1 MKTRQFNGSRRA
13 VSEVGLGC
21 WQLGGADWGD
31 LSDAAAMEIL
41 GAAAEAGVT
50 FFDTAD
56 VYGDGRSERLIGR
69 FLREEHGSD
78 FFVATKLGRSGDL
91 YPDQYTRAGV
101 RAATEASL
109 RRLELDALDL
119 TQLHCVPAAV
129 LREGGIFDWLR
140 ELKDEGKIHGFGASV
155 ESMDEA
161 GICLRQPGL
170 ESLQIIFNIL
180 RQKPARTIFAEA
192 ARNRVALIIRLPLAS
207 GLLSGNMRKET
218 KFAATDHRAYNRD
231 GQRFNVGETF
241 AGLPYEKGV
250 ELAGALTQYVPE
262 GFSMAQM
269 AQRWILDHEEVT
281 VIIPGASRPR
291 QAHANAA
298 VSNLPALGPDTHQAL
313 REFYEK
319 EVAGHIRGPY

>member
-1 MKTRQFNGSRRA
+1 MKTRLFNDTGRA

-21 WQLGGADWGD
+21 WQLGGADWGAV
-31 LSDAAAMEIL
+31 SDDAAMEIL

-56 VYGDGRSERLIGR
+56 VYGNGRSERLIGR
-69 FLREEHGSD
+69 FLHEHGSG
-78 FFVATKLGRSGDL
+78 FFVATKLGRMSDL
-91 YPDQYTRAGV
+91 YPDHYTRAGV

-109 RRLELDALDL
+109 RRLELDTLDL
-119 TQLHCVPAAV
+119 TQLHCVPPEV
-129 LREGGIFDWLR
+129 LRRGEIFGWLR

-161 GICLRQPGL
+161 EFCLEQPGL
-170 ESLQIIFNIL
+170 ESLQIIFNIF
-180 RQKPARTIFAEA
+180 RQIPAGAIFAEA
-192 ARNRVALIIRLPLAS
+192 ARKRVALIVRLPLAS
-207 GLLSGNMRKET
+207 GLLSGKMQKET
-218 KFAATDHRAYNRD
+218 KFPASDHRNYNRD
-231 GQRFNVGETF
+231 GQQFNVGETF

-250 ELAGALTQYVPE
+250 ELADALKAYVPE

-281 VIIPGASRPR
+281 VIIPGASRPQ
-291 QAHANAA
+291 QAHANAS
-298 VSNLPALGPDTHQAL
+298 VSNLPDLGPEVHEAL

-319 EVAGHIRGPY
+319 EVAAHIRGPY

>member
-1 MKTRQFNGSRRA
+1 MKTRQFNATGRA

-31 LSDAAAMEIL
+31 VGDAEAIEIL

-56 VYGDGRSERLIGR
+56 VYGNGRSERLIGR
-69 FLREEHGSD
+69 FLRERGSG
-78 FFVATKLGRSGDL
+78 FFVATKLGRTGDL
-91 YPDQYTRAGV
+91 YPDHYTRAGV

-119 TQLHCVPAAV
+119 TQLHCVPPEV
-129 LREGGIFDWLR
+129 LGRGEIFDWLR

-161 GICLRQPGL
+161 KTCLLQPGI
-170 ESLQIIFNIL
+170 ESLQIIFNIF
-180 RQKPARTIFAEA
+180 RQKPAQAIFAEA
-192 ARNRVALIIRLPLAS
+192 ARKRVAIIVRLPLAS
-207 GLLSGNMRKET
+207 GLLSGNLRKET
-218 KFAATDHRAYNRD
+218 KFPATDHRTYNRD
-231 GQRFNVGETF
+231 GQHFNVGETF

-250 ELAGALTQYVPE
+250 ELAETLKQYVPE

-281 VIIPGASRPR
+281 VIIPGASRPQ
-291 QAHANAA
+291 QARSNAA
-298 VSNLPALGPDTHQAL
+298 VSNLPALGPETHEAL

>member
-1 MKTRQFNGSRRA
+1 MKTRQFNGTGRV

-31 LSDAAAMEIL
+31 VGDAEAIEIL
-41 GAAAEAGVT
+41 SAAAEAGVT

-69 FLREEHGSD
+69 FLREHGSE
-78 FFVATKLGRSGDL
+78 FFVATKLGRTGDL
-91 YPDQYTRAGV
+91 FPDHYTRAGV

-119 TQLHCVPAAV
+119 TQLHCVPPLV
-129 LREGGIFDWLR
+129 LRQGEIFDWLR

-161 GICLRQPGL
+161 EICMRQPGL
-170 ESLQIIFNIL
+170 ESLQIIFNIF
-180 RQKPARTIFAEA
+180 RQKPAKAIFAEA
-192 ARNRVALIIRLPLAS
+192 GRQRVAIIVRLPLAS

-218 KFAATDHRAYNRD
+218 QFPPNDHRNYNRD
-231 GQRFNVGETF
+231 GERFNVGETF
-241 AGLPYEKGV
+241 AGLPYVKGV
-250 ELAGALTQYVPE
+250 ELAEALRQYVPE

-269 AQRWILDHEEVT
+269 AQRWILDHEAVT
-281 VIIPGASRPR
+281 VIIPGASRPQ
-291 QAHANAA
+291 QARANAA
-298 VSNLPALGPDTHQAL
+298 VSNLPALGPETCAAL

-319 EVAGHIRGPY
+319 EVARHIRGPY